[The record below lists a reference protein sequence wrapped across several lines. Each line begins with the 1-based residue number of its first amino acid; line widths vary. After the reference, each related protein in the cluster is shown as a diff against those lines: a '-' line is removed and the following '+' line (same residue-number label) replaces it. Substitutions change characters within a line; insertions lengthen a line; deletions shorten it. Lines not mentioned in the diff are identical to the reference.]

1 MEERTVDTDNTC
13 QKLIE
18 LTEDSLTAEDQDIV
32 IGSVGPESVE
42 AGILDDLLV
51 RRANLPGGTGTQLV

>member
-1 MEERTVDTDNTC
+1 MPKTHRVDGGLFDW
-13 QKLIE
+13 
-18 LTEDSLTAEDQDIV
+18 AEDQDIV